1 MDDTISTIEKL
12 IKEHQEIRGNLRAC
26 DIFISDIEQAQK
38 LGEAMEGLVP
48 GRLEDHKKKAAQ
60 LEHELVKVDNTLK
73 AHFECEEES
82 LLSAFENNRLP
93 ELASA
98 LSKLVAEHQEI
109 SNHLADLKKLAAE
122 CAAGDYSLSL
132 WHEKAWRLRKGLYH
146 VAQQI
151 KEHSSKEDDLFRDAR
166 KLIQKQAA

>member
-60 LEHELVKVDNTLK
+60 LEHELMKVDNTLK

-109 SNHLADLKKLAAE
+109 SNHLAERNLSSRLSKITGFRSWLLLLA
-122 CAAGDYSLSL
+122 SS
-132 WHEKAWRLRKGLYH
+132 WRSTRRY
-146 VAQQI
+146 QI
-151 KEHSSKEDDLFRDAR
+151 ILP
-166 KLIQKQAA
+166 I